1 MEKRNLLF
9 EHGDLILILVI
20 YSFLAFFSINY
31 HHYRLGADGMSY
43 IAIAEN
49 YLKGDWTNAINGYWS
64 PLYSWLMTPIISFG
78 FKIDYAAYVTRVV
91 SLIVGFFTII
101 GLSRLSSTFKLHSQ
115 IKRALLITS
124 IPMILF
130 FAIYYDTPDLLV
142 VCLLVYYFSIIFNE
156 NYSDSWVNGAL
167 CGFFGGIAFL
177 SKTYILLFFLA
188 HFIFFNLLYSFKG
201 LKLQKSGVRKNFII
215 GLAIFLV
222 ISGIWIG
229 TISTKYDKLTIGT
242 STEYN
247 HALIGPEYQNH
258 PVYFVGLIEPPN
270 PSATSTWENPS
281 LVKLNDWSPFESG
294 EYFEFQLKTIY
305 KTLLQTTIIIE
316 YYSIL
321 SLAIII
327 MSLYFIFRSDTKKSL
342 KDKLIYLMVT
352 IFIYTSGYLLIF
364 IQERYLWPT
373 IILIM
378 FCGFILINSFEKKS
392 NLNMKYRNIFLVIL
406 MFSFIFAPAY
416 ELLIYPSTDSS
427 GYVLS
432 KTLKNDYGIQGNI
445 ASNNLWGETLEVT
458 YYLNSKYYG
467 LPKNTNNSQELQN
480 ELEAC
485 NIDYYFVWGDSNNV
499 NLSDYREITNG
510 KIQGLCIYKRT

>member
-1 MEKRNLLF
+1 
-9 EHGDLILILVI
+9 
-20 YSFLAFFSINY
+20 
-31 HHYRLGADGMSY
+31 
-43 IAIAEN
+43 
-49 YLKGDWTNAINGYWS
+49 
-64 PLYSWLMTPIISFG
+64 
-78 FKIDYAAYVTRVV
+78 
-91 SLIVGFFTII
+91 
-101 GLSRLSSTFKLHSQ
+101 
-115 IKRALLITS
+115 
-124 IPMILF
+124 
-130 FAIYYDTPDLLV
+130 
-142 VCLLVYYFSIIFNE
+142 
-156 NYSDSWVNGAL
+156 
-167 CGFFGGIAFL
+167 
-177 SKTYILLFFLA
+177 
-188 HFIFFNLLYSFKG
+188 
-201 LKLQKSGVRKNFII
+201 
-215 GLAIFLV
+215 
-222 ISGIWIG
+222 
-229 TISTKYDKLTIGT
+229 
-242 STEYN
+242 
-247 HALIGPEYQNH
+247 
-258 PVYFVGLIEPPN
+258 IEPPN

-327 MSLYFIFRSDTKKSL
+327 MSLYLIFRSDTKKSL

-378 FCGFILINSFEKKS
+378 LCGFILINSFEKMS
-392 NLNMKYRNIFLVIL
+392 NLNRTHRNIFLVIL

-416 ELLIYPSTDSS
+416 ELFIYPSTDSS

-432 KTLKNDYGIQGNI
+432 KTLKNDYGIHGNI

-458 YYLNSKYYG
+458 YYLNSRYYG

-480 ELEAC
+480 ELEASS
-485 NIDYYFVWGDSNNV
+485 IDYYFVWGDSNNV

-510 KIQGLCIYKRT
+510 KIQGLKIYQRT